1 MPDPTPTQP
10 EPIYHVVTFYVDEK
24 RNVAVCGENDD
35 HDDIKEGAGLVGNI
49 RAAEFN
55 VCMRPPLSTSAAAV
69 DMGEMVVPDEPEVDA
84 DASVAL
90 VASQA

>member
-1 MPDPTPTQP
+1 MTEPTTTQP
-10 EPIYHVVTFYVDEK
+10 EPVYHIVTVYVDEEGT
-24 RNVAVCGENDD
+24 VAVCTENDD
-35 HDDIKEGAGLVGNI
+35 HGDIKDGVGLVGNI